1 MRKLT
6 FLQFTSI
13 VIFSFL
19 LFSFEANAQRKINGV
34 VQDATTNLPLQGATV
49 SIKNHKANAITN
61 ESGKFEL
68 TLPNEKS
75 TLIITFVGYEQKS
88 ATIGEKETS
97 VSIMLNKSTTSLD
110 DVVIVGV
117 QAQTK
122 RTTTS
127 AVSTVL
133 SKDIENLPAVSVDQL
148 LQGRV
153 AGLNVQMG
161 SGEPGVAP
169 TIVVRGNTK
178 ISTNINDQN
187 VAQAHALSGPLY
199 VIDGVPTNPDDI
211 ANSIDAT
218 GTNYLAGININDIAS
233 VDVQKDAAATAAWGS
248 RGANGVIYITT
259 KKGLSPTPEFRVNV
273 YHGITQEP
281 KLLVTQTGAAERAQK
296 MNLLDQYRAY
306 TQQGVAGFT
315 TLVDL
320 PQILTDRFNP
330 YFNNATDWQG
340 LFYQQGKIDN
350 VDATISAASKVV
362 NYRVSM
368 NYYNEQGII
377 KAFGISRYSMRGNFN
392 FTISPKLKSQFIVAF
407 SRNDRKRGRKFNN
420 SDDNIPIGAASQPSS
435 FFKLNSFDSL
445 NFSGLYDKL
454 RNKNINDYISASL
467 TTDYTILPSLKYTFQ
482 GAVNI
487 TSSNKDYFQPSN
499 IDALQ
504 AQFGNVQPSYAESD
518 KGTYSTYFLSNTLNF
533 NKKIVTANH
542 THNFVLTGSQ
552 QFTSDVSN
560 TNSVWGSNIPS
571 NNIQVV
577 SGVPQSDLGGYSNY
591 SADGL
596 LSFGG
601 QFQYDLDRKY
611 LLYASYRTDASSRFG
626 DKSKWGTFP
635 AAGLGWIISDEK
647 FMNKITN
654 IVPYLKLRGSY
665 GISGTQ
671 SSNLYAPYNSYEIP
685 GNYNGVVAIQPSY
698 TNGLTKNNITWATT
712 SQKNLGIDAQL
723 FGSRISLSVDF
734 YEKLSKD
741 DYYNFTLPF
750 YTGFGS
756 INFNAKDLWV
766 VNKGQ
771 DITIST
777 KNLSR
782 KSSLQWNMQITVS
795 HNINVIAKLPNNN
808 RSFIE
813 EDYNTDG
820 PARIY
825 QVGRPIYEFYQMHYL
840 GVVNHASD
848 LPYDKFTGITKTYHT
863 GWSPV
868 LVGWPLYQSVLGND
882 DIWKGDRLPS
892 GDPNP
897 KFTGGWANDFT
908 YKNFSLSILSIFTW
922 KRAIY
927 NSFKM
932 DQVKPLSLVGLIYS
946 DFFSNNRMI
955 DVSKWDYWLP
965 QKAAADPNYKAGYP
979 MLNPYVG
986 QVGQFTPI
994 TDIGT
999 EDGSYF
1005 KVKSIVLGYQLPHT
1019 LMNRL
1024 KLKGARV
1031 YAVMD
1036 NVLTL
1041 TKSDLPDPEAVDQ
1054 LGNYTG
1060 GLYPISKKFTFGVDV
1075 QF

>member
-1 MRKLT
+1 MTKLN
-6 FLQFTSI
+6 FLQFTI
-13 VIFSFL
+13 VIVSFL
-19 LFSFEANAQRKINGV
+19 LFSFVANGQRKLSGIV
-34 VQDATTNLPLQGATV
+34 EDEATNLPLDGATV
-49 SIKNHKANAITN
+49 SIKNHKNANAVTDKR
-61 ESGKFEL
+61 GKFDI
-68 TLPNEKS
+68 TVPNEKI
-75 TLIITFVGYEQKS
+75 TLVISFVNYHEKLVTVG
-88 ATIGEKETS
+88 GKETS
-97 VSIMLNKSTTSLD
+97 VLILLNKSSTSLD
-110 DVVIVGV
+110 DVVILGV
-117 QAQTK
+117 QSQTK

-133 SKDIENLPAVSVDQL
+133 SKQIENLPAVSVDQL

-153 AGLNVQMG
+153 AGLNVQMV

-169 TIVVRGNTK
+169 TIVVRGNSK
-178 ISTNINDQN
+178 MSTNINDQN

-259 KKGLSPTPEFRVNV
+259 KKGLSSTPEFRVNV

-296 MNLLDQYRAY
+296 MNLLDQYRGY
-306 TQQGVAGFT
+306 MQPGVAGF
-315 TLVDL
+315 VQVQDL
-320 PQILTDRFNP
+320 PQVLTDRFNP

-350 VDATISAASKVV
+350 VDATISAANKGV

-377 KAFGISRYSMRGNFN
+377 KAFGITRYSMRGNFN
-392 FTISPKLKSQFIVAF
+392 FTISPKLKSQLIVAF
-407 SRNDRKRGRKFNN
+407 SRNDRKRGRKYNN

-435 FFKLNSFDSL
+435 FFRLNSFDSL
-445 NFSGLYDKL
+445 NFNGLYNKL

-467 TTDYTILPSLKYTFQ
+467 TTDYSILPSLKYTFQ
-482 GAVNI
+482 GAVN
-487 TSSNKDYFQPSN
+487 TSSSNRDYFQPSN
-499 IDALQ
+499 IDGLQ
-504 AQFGNVQPSYAESD
+504 LQLGNVQPSYAESD

-533 NKKIVTANH
+533 NKKIIAGNH

-596 LSFGG
+596 LSFVG
-601 QFQYDLDRKY
+601 QFQYDLDSKY

-635 AAGLGWIISDEK
+635 AVGLGWNIAEEN
-647 FMNKITN
+647 FMKKITN
-654 IVPYLKLRGSY
+654 IVPYLKLRASY
-665 GISGTQ
+665 GLSGSQ
-671 SSNLYAPYNSYEIP
+671 SSDLYAPYNSYQIP

-698 TNGLTKNNITWATT
+698 TNGLTKNNLTWATT
-712 SQKNLGIDAQL
+712 SQKNIGIDAQL
-723 FGSRISLSVDF
+723 FNSRISLSVDF

-750 YTGFGS
+750 YTGFGR
-756 INFNAKDLWV
+756 INFNAKDLWI

-771 DITIST
+771 DITLST

-782 KSSLQWNMQITVS
+782 KSPLQWNMQITVS

-808 RSFIE
+808 RTFIDE
-813 EDYNTDG
+813 SG
-820 PARIY
+820 PLARIY
-825 QVGRPIYEFYQMHYL
+825 SVGQPIYEFYQMHYL
-840 GVVNHASD
+840 GVINNPSEI
-848 LPYDKFTGITKTYHT
+848 PFDKYTGQVKTYHT

-868 LVGWPLYQSVLGND
+868 LVGWPLYQSVLNND

-897 KFTGGWANDFT
+897 RFTGGWANDFT
-908 YKNFSLSILSIFTW
+908 YKNFSLSILSVFTW

-932 DQVKPLSLVGLIYS
+932 DQVYDLSAGGLIYS
-946 DFFSNNRMI
+946 QRFANNRMI
-955 DVSKWDYWLP
+955 DVSKWNYWLP
-965 QKAAADPNYKAGYP
+965 SKAKADPNYKADYP
-979 MLNPYVG
+979 MLNPYLG
-986 QVGQFTPI
+986 TVGQFTPI
-994 TDIGT
+994 SDIGT

-1005 KVKSIVLGYQLPHT
+1005 KVKSIVLGYQLPNT
-1019 LMNRL
+1019 LMNKM
-1024 KLKGARV
+1024 KLKGARI

-1041 TKSDLPDPEAVDQ
+1041 TKSGLPDPEAVDQ
-1054 LGNYTG
+1054 VGNYTG
-1060 GLYPISKKFTFGVDV
+1060 GLYPLSKKFTFGIDV